1 MVIEISNEPDYK
13 KNYELLDEALE
24 NAIQILQK
32 ARARTK
38 LNIQLFSGGL
48 TADDEGDSAGLY
60 VKTAQEYAKHGK

>member
-1 MVIEISNEPDYK
+1 MSNEPDYK

-48 TADDEGDSAGLY
+48 TADDERDSAGLY

>member
-1 MVIEISNEPDYK
+1 MSNEPDYK

-38 LNIQLFSGGL
+38 LNIQLFSGEL
-48 TADDEGDSAGLY
+48 TADDEGDSAELY
-60 VKTAQEYAKHGK
+60 VKTAQEYADHCT

>member
-1 MVIEISNEPDYK
+1 MSNEPDYK

-48 TADDEGDSAGLY
+48 TADDEGDSAASY
-60 VKTAQEYAKHGK
+60 EKAAREYAGHAK

>member
-1 MVIEISNEPDYK
+1 MSNEPDYK

-48 TADDEGDSAGLY
+48 TADDEGGSAGLY
-60 VKTAQEYAKHGK
+60 VTTAQEYAKHGK

>member
-1 MVIEISNEPDYK
+1 MSNEPDYK

-38 LNIQLFSGGL
+38 LNIELFSGGL

>member
-1 MVIEISNEPDYK
+1 MSNEPDYK

-38 LNIQLFSGGL
+38 LNIQMCSGGL

-60 VKTAQEYAKHGK
+60 VKTAQEYADRCK

>member
-1 MVIEISNEPDYK
+1 MSNEPDYK

-48 TADDEGDSAGLY
+48 TADDEGDSAGRY

>member
-1 MVIEISNEPDYK
+1 MSNEPDYK

-32 ARARTK
+32 ARARAK

>member
-1 MVIEISNEPDYK
+1 MSNEPDYK

-38 LNIQLFSGGL
+38 LNIQLFSGEL
-48 TADDEGDSAGLY
+48 TADDEGDSAGLS
-60 VKTAQEYAKHGK
+60 VKTAQEYAKHCK

>member
-1 MVIEISNEPDYK
+1 MSNEPDYK

-38 LNIQLFSGGL
+38 LNIQLF
-48 TADDEGDSAGLY
+48 
-60 VKTAQEYAKHGK
+60 

>member
-1 MVIEISNEPDYK
+1 MSNEPDYK

-48 TADDEGDSAGLY
+48 TAYDEGDSAGLY

>member
-1 MVIEISNEPDYK
+1 MSNEPDYK

-38 LNIQLFSGGL
+38 LNIQLFSGEL
-48 TADDEGDSAGLY
+48 MADDEGDSAGLY
-60 VKTAQEYAKHGK
+60 VKTAQEYAKHCK

>member
-1 MVIEISNEPDYK
+1 MSNEPDYK

-38 LNIQLFSGGL
+38 LNIQLFSSGL

>member
-1 MVIEISNEPDYK
+1 MSNEPDYK

-32 ARARTK
+32 TRARTK

>member
-1 MVIEISNEPDYK
+1 MSNEPDYK

-38 LNIQLFSGGL
+38 LNIQLFSGEL
-48 TADDEGDSAGLY
+48 MADDEGDSAGLY

>member
-1 MVIEISNEPDYK
+1 MSNEPDYK

-32 ARARTK
+32 VRARTK

>member
-1 MVIEISNEPDYK
+1 MSNEPDYK

-60 VKTAQEYAKHGK
+60 VKTAQEYATHGK

>member
-1 MVIEISNEPDYK
+1 MSNEPDYK

-38 LNIQLFSGGL
+38 LNIQLFSGGR

>member
-1 MVIEISNEPDYK
+1 MSNEPDYK

-38 LNIQLFSGGL
+38 LNIQLFAGGL

>member
-1 MVIEISNEPDYK
+1 MSNEPDYK

-38 LNIQLFSGGL
+38 LNILLFSGEL

>member
-1 MVIEISNEPDYK
+1 MSNEPDYK

-32 ARARTK
+32 SRARTK
-38 LNIQLFSGGL
+38 LNIQLFSGAL

>member
-1 MVIEISNEPDYK
+1 MSNEPDYK

-60 VKTAQEYAKHGK
+60 VKAAREYAKHRK

>member
-1 MVIEISNEPDYK
+1 MSNEPDYK

-48 TADDEGDSAGLY
+48 TADDEADSAGLY
-60 VKTAQEYAKHGK
+60 VKAAREYAKHRK

>member
-1 MVIEISNEPDYK
+1 MSNEPDYK

-60 VKTAQEYAKHGK
+60 VKTAQEYAIHGR